1 MSSTVVLCGSLG
13 STSAM
18 WEPQLPALQIPALH
32 GHRVLKV
39 EHPGHGGAPLANVQ
53 AVDDLAAR
61 VLEQVGA
68 GTFSFVGL
76 SLGGAVGLRLALDA
90 PERLEKLVL
99 ACTSARFGEPEPW
112 HERAATVREHGL
124 AAIADAVL
132 ARWFTPA
139 FDAVDRL
146 REMFLSVDAEGYARC
161 CEALARW
168 DVRSELGAVAAPTLL
183 IFAAEDPATP
193 PAMGE
198 ELAAGIPG
206 SRLEVLANAAHLA
219 NLERP
224 DHFNR
229 LLKEHL

>member
-1 MSSTVVLCGSLG
+1 MSDTVVLCGSLG
-13 STSAM
+13 SSSAM
-18 WEPQLPALQIPALH
+18 WEPQLEALRGRH
-32 GHRVLKV
+32 VLRV
-39 EHPGHGGAPLANVQ
+39 EHPGHGGAPLATVQ

-61 VLEQVGA
+61 VLEQAGS

-90 PERLEKLVL
+90 PERVEKLVL
-99 ACTSARFGEPEPW
+99 ACTSARFGEPGPW

-124 AAIADAVL
+124 VAIADAVL
-132 ARWFTPA
+132 ARWFTPT
-139 FDAVDRL
+139 FDAVDRY

-168 DVRSELGAVAAPTLL
+168 DVRSELGEITAATLL
-183 IFAAEDPATP
+183 IFATEDPATP

-206 SRLEVLANAAHLA
+206 SRLEVLENAAHLA